1 MDPKMI
7 AQIRSLFAEL
17 DASLSGASKAR
28 QSAMLRAVTDLLVN
42 GAAYSEAQV
51 AIFDD
56 VLSRLVAR
64 SERTDLTELSA
75 RLAPLGKAPANVVN
89 LLSGNDDITISGP
102 LLAECEALAD
112 AVLVEIAATKSQRHL
127 LTIAGRKHISE
138 PVSDVVIKRGNL
150 EVAQAIVGNMG
161 ARFSELGFVKL
172 IHWAKSH
179 ATLATALAARK
190 DVPPELQPFL
200 DLACA

>member
-1 MDPKMI
+1 
-7 AQIRSLFAEL
+7 LFAEL
-17 DASLSGASKAR
+17 DASLSSASSAK

-42 GAAYSEAQV
+42 GTPYSEAQV

-56 VLSRLVAR
+56 VLSRLIAR
-64 SERTDLTELSA
+64 SERADLAELSA
-75 RLAPLGKAPANVVN
+75 RLAPLGNAPVNVVT
-89 LLSGNDDITISGP
+89 LLAGNDDITISGP
-102 LLAECEALAD
+102 LLAACEALAD
-112 AVLVEIAATKSQRHL
+112 GVLVDIATTKSQRHL
-127 LTIAGRKHISE
+127 LTIAGRKHVSE
-138 PVSDVVIKRGNL
+138 PVSDVVINRGNV
-150 EVAQAIVGNMG
+150 EVAQAIVSNMG

-179 ATLATALAARK
+179 ATLATAMAARN

>member
-1 MDPKMI
+1 MM

-17 DASLSGASKAR
+17 DTSLSSASSAK

-42 GAAYSEAQV
+42 GTPCSEAQV

-56 VLSRLVAR
+56 VLSRLIAR
-64 SERTDLTELSA
+64 SERADLAELSA
-75 RLAPLGKAPANVVN
+75 RLAPLGEAPVNVVT
-89 LLSGNDDITISGP
+89 LLLGNDDITISGP

-112 AVLVEIAATKSQRHL
+112 AVLVEIATIKSQRHL
-127 LTIAGRKHISE
+127 PTIAGRKRVSE
-138 PVSDVVIKRGNL
+138 PVSDVVINRGNL
-150 EVAQAIVGNMG
+150 EVAQAIVGNKG

-179 ATLATALAARK
+179 AMLATALAARN

-200 DLACA
+200 DLARA